1 VKLWDIFL
9 TASSNLFRAKLRTT
23 LTIIAIF
30 IGAFTLTITSG
41 IGAGISA
48 YINQQLGNLG
58 AKNVLIVMP
67 ADSAPGQNDPVPKK
81 YDPAKT
87 TSAAGGFRDSATV
100 MTQTDLDK
108 IKKQNGINSVTPM
121 LPVAADYISGKNPDK
136 YQVTV
141 SPNIRG
147 TNLDLA
153 SGHDVDDSTA
163 GYQVVLPISF
173 VEILGF
179 GSADNAVGETVTFG
193 ISNALGKQVQQTAT
207 IVGIQQKSIIGG
219 GGAIINHAL
228 TEKLYDLQST
238 GLPAATKGKY
248 QIAEAVFD
256 SNLTTEQVD
265 KLKSDLKSQGYLAR
279 TVQDQIGTFKT
290 VIAAIIN
297 VLNAFAV
304 IALLAASFG
313 IINTLLMAVQ
323 ERTKEIGLMKSM
335 GMGSGRIFLLFS
347 AEAVMIGFWGSLL
360 GVVVAYGVGNLAD
373 RILSHG
379 FLKDLPGLHIV
390 SSPATSPGAT
400 PPLKR
405 PCLPTPLLS
414 PATSAALHGRA
425 SSVHYSWS

>member
-390 SSPATSPGAT
+390 AFPPASIAT
-400 PPLKR
+400 IMLIIMGIAFLAGT
-405 PCLPTPLLS
+405 LP
-414 PATSAALHGRA
+414 ARRAAKQNPIDALR
-425 SSVHYSWS
+425 YE